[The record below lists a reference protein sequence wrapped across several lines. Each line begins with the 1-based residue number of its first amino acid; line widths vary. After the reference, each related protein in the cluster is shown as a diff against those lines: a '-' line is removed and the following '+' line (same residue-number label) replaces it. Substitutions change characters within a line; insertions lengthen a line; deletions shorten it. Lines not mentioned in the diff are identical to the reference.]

1 MRDRDPKSP
10 TFTISQGGA
19 GGGLYF
25 TVGSLL
31 IALLA
36 IGYIL
41 IGMPG
46 LRDDVA
52 SAPDNDATVQQQ
64 QPGAPAHHP

>member
-1 MRDRDPKSP
+1 MLQRDPKPP
-10 TFTISQGGA
+10 TFTISSGGA

-25 TVGSLL
+25 TVASLL

-52 SAPDNDATVQQQ
+52 SAPDSNVTAQ
-64 QPGAPAHHP
+64 QPAAPVNHP